1 MLRIHNVKVRL
12 GNINHQKVLSQ
23 HLNIREKE
31 IKSIKLV
38 KQSID
43 SRRKTIYYVNSYD
56 FEVDNEELFLKKHKN
71 VQKVKPY
78 HYTYLPGND
87 KQVIIVGTGP
97 AGLFCGYVLA
107 KAGNNVTM
115 IERGKKVEERMK
127 DVADLM
133 NNHILH
139 NESNIAFGEGGAGT
153 FSDGKLTT
161 NVKNERIAYILETF
175 VKYGAPNEILY
186 QAKAH
191 IGTDYLRKVVV
202 NMRKA
207 MENMGVKFMF
217 ETQFINMKK
226 REKDIQVWI
235 KFQDQ
240 LDVLYCDDLVLAIG
254 HSARDTYEMLS
265 NHLIMQP
272 KPFSVGV
279 RIEQL
284 QSSINDIQYHGV
296 QSKYL
301 PPASYKLAV
310 KTKNDRGVYTFC
322 MCPGGQ
328 VVPSMTEEKMICIN
342 GMSYHDRD
350 LSNANSAIL
359 VSITPEDFKNDDVL
373 AGVLFQRELEKKA
386 FELGG
391 GNYRAPIQLALNYIY
406 GVNYPI
412 NDVIPSYQPGVKEAD
427 LNQLFPEYI
436 NESLKDGLI
445 KMNEKMPGFIDES
458 TILTGVETRSSSPV
472 RIIRNE
478 HYQSSIIG
486 VHPIGEGAGYAGG
499 IMSSAVD
506 GIICAE
512 KILLGEE

>member
-12 GNINHQKVLSQ
+12 GKINHQKVLSQ

-31 IKSIKLV
+31 IKSIRLV

-56 FEVDNEELFLKKHKN
+56 FEVDNEEDFLKKHKN

-87 KQVIIVGTGP
+87 NHVIIVGTGP

-107 KAGNNVTM
+107 KSGNKVTM
-115 IERGKKVEERMK
+115 IERGKKVEDRMK
-127 DVADLM
+127 DVDDLM
-133 NNHILH
+133 NHHILH
-139 NESNIAFGEGGAGT
+139 VESNIAFGEGGAGT

-161 NVKNERIAYILETF
+161 NVKNERITYILETF
-175 VKYGAPNEILY
+175 VKYGAPREILY

-191 IGTDYLRKVVV
+191 IGTDYLRQVVV
-202 NMRKA
+202 NMRQA
-207 MENMGVKFMF
+207 MEKMGVTFLF
-217 ETQFINMKK
+217 ETQFVDMFKSDEGIEVKIRK
-226 REKDIQVWI
+226 H
-235 KFQDQ
+235 DQ
-240 LDVLYCDDLVLAIG
+240 LDIMHCDDLVLAIG
-254 HSARDTYEMLS
+254 HSARDTYAMLS
-265 NHLIMQP
+265 KHLSIQP

-296 QSKYL
+296 KSKYL

-310 KTKNDRGVYTFC
+310 KTMNGRGVYTFC

-328 VVPSMTEEKMICIN
+328 VVPSMNEDNMICIN
-342 GMSYHDRD
+342 GMSYHSRD

-359 VSITPEDFKNDDVL
+359 VSITPDDFKSDDVL
-373 AGVLFQRELEKKA
+373 AGITFQRELEKKA

-391 GNYRAPIQLALNYIY
+391 GNYQAPVQLAFNYIY
-406 GVNYPI
+406 GENYPI
-412 NDVIPSYQPGVKEAD
+412 KDVIPSYKPGVKEAD
-427 LNQLFPEYI
+427 LNQLFPQYI

-472 RIIRNE
+472 RIIRDE
-478 HYQSSIIG
+478 HYQSSMKG

-506 GIICAE
+506 GMICAE

>member
-12 GNINHQKVLSQ
+12 GKVNHQKILSQ

-31 IKSIKLV
+31 IKSIRLV

-43 SRRKTIYYVNSYD
+43 ARRKTIYYVNSYD
-56 FEVDNEELFLKKHKN
+56 FEVENEERVLKYHKDIL
-71 VQKVKPY
+71 KVEPY
-78 HYTYLPGND
+78 HYNYLPANG
-87 KQVIIVGTGP
+87 KHVAIVGTGP

-107 KAGNNVTM
+107 KSGNKVTM
-115 IERGKKVEERMK
+115 IERGKKVDDRIK
-127 DVADLM
+127 DVNALM
-133 NNHILH
+133 NHHVLNT
-139 NESNIAFGEGGAGT
+139 ESNIAFGEGGAGT

-175 VKYGAPNEILY
+175 VKFGAPEDILY

-202 NMRKA
+202 RMRQA
-207 MENMGVKFMF
+207 MEDMGVTFLF
-217 ETQFINMKK
+217 ETKMVDLKK
-226 REKDIQVWI
+226 ENDIVVGLRSPQQVYT
-235 KFQDQ
+235 
-240 LDVLYCDDLVLAIG
+240 LHCDDLVLAIG
-254 HSARDTYEMLS
+254 HSARDTYEILS
-265 NHLIMQP
+265 KYLVMEP

-284 QSSINDIQYHGV
+284 QEKIDDIQYHGV

-310 KTKNDRGVYTFC
+310 KSENGRGVYTFC

-328 VVPSMTEEKMICIN
+328 VVPSMNEENMICIN
-342 GMSYHDRD
+342 GMSYHSRN
-350 LSNANSAIL
+350 LKNANSAIL
-359 VSITPEDFKNDDVL
+359 VGVTPDDFGSDDVL
-373 AGVLFQRELEKKA
+373 AGIEFQRKLEKKA

-391 GNYRAPIQLALNYIY
+391 GNYHAPMQLAMNYIY
-406 GVNYPI
+406 GESGALK
-412 NDVIPSYQPGVKEAD
+412 DVIPSYLPGVNETD
-427 LNQLFPEYI
+427 LNQLFPDDI
-436 NESLKDGLI
+436 NVSLKDGLI
-445 KMNEKMPGFIDES
+445 KMNQKMPGFIDES

-472 RIIRNE
+472 RILRDD
-478 HYQSSIIG
+478 HYQSSVQGI
-486 VHPIGEGAGYAGG
+486 HPIGEGAGYAGG